1 MTLLVVSPDYA
12 SHLLPLATLATEWRD
27 RGERVVVATG
37 PATAAIVESFGFERV
52 HLQLGRGSNPGVIR
66 AEEQVAEEDASLRG
80 FFDATRLGMVETLS
94 YQARERLTDLM
105 WQPVATARAVL
116 DVVAAVQPDQIV
128 VDHLAFSARLALVAG
143 GVPFADVVLGH
154 PTALP
159 VGDEVYG
166 CPPDWPAAFGGAGA
180 GADPALAGGRT
191 TVESSNH
198 PGTRFDDASVVRAA
212 GDASAVRS
220 DAGAAPDG
228 VAGLRELCERVDASF
243 TAEWN
248 AALAELAPHLPPST
262 SAFGEHGDLLLY
274 NYPGELAD
282 PEREAL
288 LPPHV
293 WLGSAVRAEPVD
305 AEVAAWLADG
315 ADPAPAP
322 DLDPTPDRDPTSDPD
337 PDLDPTSDPDP
348 APFVYVSFGSFL
360 SVRSDVLG
368 RVAEALRRVGVR
380 AAIALGS
387 GDRADLGEVPSDW
400 LVREFLPQVTL
411 LDAATAAVTHGGNN
425 SVTEAMTAGVPVVVL
440 PFSTDQF
447 AGAAA
452 LERTG
457 VGVALAP
464 NTATVDEL
472 AEALRHVLDLPTRD
486 PGAAGRLAGLAAS
499 LRETP
504 GRARAHAALTGRG

>member
-1 MTLLVVSPDYA
+1 MTLLVISPDYA

-166 CPPDWPAAFGGAGA
+166 CPPEWPAAFGGAGA
-180 GADPALAGGRT
+180 ARPVGDAGRT
-191 TVESSNH
+191 TDVVSNH
-198 PGTRFDDASVVRAA
+198 PHAWFDSTSVVRPGSGAE
-212 GDASAVRS
+212 SA
-220 DAGAAPDG
+220 PEG

-282 PEREAL
+282 PEREHL

-305 AEVAAWLADG
+305 AEVAAWLAEG
-315 ADPAPAP
+315 ATPDPVPDAESEPAVDPASAADQVAPA
-322 DLDPTPDRDPTSDPD
+322 
-337 PDLDPTSDPDP
+337 

-387 GDRADLGEVPSDW
+387 GDRADLGEVPADW

-464 NTATVDEL
+464 NTATVDDL
-472 AEALRHVLDLPTRD
+472 AEALQHVLDLPTRD